1 MTKRTNRI
9 PPALKHG
16 VYSGM
21 ALLPGEDPAAYEKY
35 CHEILIEYKP
45 VGRSEEDI
53 VKNMASLMWRRQ
65 NLITYRL
72 AEHARETHS
81 SIYGQLSP
89 PFEEI
94 PLLGR
99 EKETRSPEELWLLR
113 KHADE
118 EVRTQLG
125 PSLELVE
132 AGDVV
137 TTDHLLR
144 ELSIAERLED
154 MIDRC
159 IKRLLMVRGYKSLS
173 SPAPSSLA
181 RISKVA

>member
-1 MTKRTNRI
+1 MTNRTNRI

-16 VYSGM
+16 VYSGL
-21 ALLPGEDPAAYEKY
+21 ALLPGEDPIAHEKF
-35 CHEILIEYKP
+35 CEEILSEYKP

-53 VKNMASLMWRRQ
+53 VMNMASLMWRRE

-72 AEHARETHS
+72 ADHARKRHS
-81 SIYGQLSP
+81 SIYNALRP
-89 PFEEI
+89 AFTV
-94 PLLGR
+94 PLLSYQ
-99 EKETRSPEELWLLR
+99 EETRTPEELRALR
-113 KHADE
+113 RQADQQAQTE
-118 EVRTQLG
+118 LG
-125 PSLELVE
+125 PALELVE

-137 TTDHLLR
+137 TTDHLLS

-173 SPAPSSLA
+173 LSAPSSPA